1 MHLFREERI
10 LGSIDNAAR
19 DIAAPVKRAGEVGDG
34 RLKALYAL
42 QAGMNARD
50 IQKNQKT
57 DKAINKNNAVG
68 INISLGSTGW
78 KGHAETITEETRGS
92 RITAGKTAA
101 IIAKEDMTVKG
112 STVNAKDIHLKAGNN
127 IRILSSENKSTT
139 IEDYK
144 AKKSSGS
151 CRCYAK

>member
-1 MHLFREERI
+1 MEKLAQIRT
-10 LGSIDNAAR
+10 A
-19 DIAAPVKRAGEVGDG
+19 AAPVKRAGEVGDS

-78 KGHAETITEETRGS
+78 KDH
-92 RITAGKTAA
+92 
-101 IIAKEDMTVKG
+101 
-112 STVNAKDIHLKAGNN
+112 KDLQKNFF
-127 IRILSSENKSTT
+127 SMEP
-139 IEDYK
+139 
-144 AKKSSGS
+144 
-151 CRCYAK
+151 

>member
-1 MHLFREERI
+1 MSCI
-10 LGSIDNAAR
+10 YLGKKEYWDHIDNAAR
-19 DIAAPVKRAGEVGDG
+19 DVAAPVKRAGEVGDG

-42 QAGMNARD
+42 QAGMNVRD

-78 KGHAETITEETRGS
+78 KDNRETATQEAKGSTITVGR
-92 RITAGKTAA
+92 TAA

-112 STVNAKDIHLKAGNN
+112 STVDAKDILLKAGNN
-127 IRILSSENKSTT
+127 IRILSSESKSTT
-139 IEDYK
+139 IEDPK
-144 AKKSSGS
+144 VKKE
-151 CRCYAK
+151 

>member
-19 DIAAPVKRAGEVGDG
+19 TVAAPVKRAGEVGDG

-78 KGHAETITEETRGS
+78 KDHAETVTEEARGS

-101 IIAKEDMTVKG
+101 VIAKEDMTVKG
-112 STVNAKDIHLKAGNN
+112 STVNAKDIFLKAGNN
-127 IRILSSENKSTT
+127 IHILSSENKSTT

-151 CRCYAK
+151 CRRYAK

>member
-1 MHLFREERI
+1 MEKLAQIRTV
-10 LGSIDNAAR
+10 
-19 DIAAPVKRAGEVGDG
+19 AAPVKRAGEVGDG

-78 KGHAETITEETRGS
+78 K
-92 RITAGKTAA
+92 
-101 IIAKEDMTVKG
+101 DL
-112 STVNAKDIHLKAGNN
+112 KDLQKNFF
-127 IRILSSENKSTT
+127 SMEP
-139 IEDYK
+139 
-144 AKKSSGS
+144 
-151 CRCYAK
+151 